1 MIYRNN
7 IFLSISLVGLI
18 TLGLIMVT
26 SSSIYIADNLTGN
39 PFHFA
44 TRQALFIG
52 VGIFIFTVFLSIPS
66 SLLEKTDWLFMLIS
80 ILLLVALFIPGIGT
94 EVNGSIRWIRLGPI
108 NIQPAEVCKFSMILY
123 TSGYCV
129 RRMGEISTLRGFLK
143 PLMLLGLVSFLILSQ
158 PDLGTTA
165 IICAVVVAILFFA
178 GISFFQFGLLI
189 LLIGALGFVAIYF
202 TPFRLTRVMSFMDPF
217 LVQQGAGWQLSNS
230 LIGIGQANWIG
241 LGLGN
246 SFQKNLFLIASHNL
260 LQCGN
265 VLLQN

>member
-1 MIYRNN
+1 
-7 IFLSISLVGLI
+7 
-18 TLGLIMVT
+18 
-26 SSSIYIADNLTGN
+26 
-39 PFHFA
+39 
-44 TRQALFIG
+44 
-52 VGIFIFTVFLSIPS
+52 
-66 SLLEKTDWLFMLIS
+66 
-80 ILLLVALFIPGIGT
+80 
-94 EVNGSIRWIRLGPI
+94 
-108 NIQPAEVCKFSMILY
+108 MILY

-143 PLMLLGLVSFLILSQ
+143 PLLLLGLVSFLILSQ

-178 GISFFQFGLLI
+178 GISFFQFVLL
-189 LLIGALGFVAIYF
+189 LLLMGTLGFIAIYF

-246 SFQKNLFLIASHNL
+246 SFQKNLFLPEAHTDFIFAILVEELGIFGVIFLISLYSFMIFAIFSIAMESL
-260 LQCGN
+260 ALKRFF
-265 VLLQN
+265 